1 MDTRCSWT
9 PCTLGARLK
18 AMEVVGFGQLV
29 LAALLA
35 GGVGVASATHSDLPL
50 SRCGRLLPGL
60 VGAP

>member
-18 AMEVVGFGQLV
+18 AMEVVGFGQVV
-29 LAALLA
+29 LATLLA
-35 GGVGVASATHSDLPL
+35 GQVGVASFTTSDLPL
-50 SRCGRLLPGL
+50 CRHWRLLPGL